1 MAVCL
6 SVCLPGGPGRRRWW
20 ASRRKA
26 RLGPT
31 RHEGRWLDARVCLG
45 APGESLHPGE
55 GTSGKGRVSAHDLS
69 LERRG
74 RWAWTPPPLAQAQ
87 PQQWGPWGWPHVTG
101 GSPPPP
107 RGSTSVCCWWR
118 LKAGTRAGPGGGW
131 PGARPLVAVCLPRA
145 CLRGHS
151 GHMGRGEGPVFGSAQ
166 RGHRGRPG
174 ARGPAAGSL
183 ARRGG
188 LTLVLDSLPAALAL
202 SLFC

>member
-1 MAVCL
+1 MGVPQKGPPWADATRGMLAGRQGVPRGPWGVPTPWRGHEWKGP
-6 SVCLPGGPGRRRWW
+6 SVC
-20 ASRRKA
+20 SRPV
-26 RLGPT
+26 LGET
-31 RHEGRWLDARVCLG
+31 WEVGLD
-45 APGESLHPGE
+45 
-55 GTSGKGRVSAHDLS
+55 
-69 LERRG
+69 
-74 RWAWTPPPLAQAQ
+74 PPPLLAQAQ

-107 RGSTSVCCWWR
+107 WGSTSVCCWWR

-183 ARRGG
+183 ARGGG

>member
-74 RWAWTPPPLAQAQ
+74 RWAWTPPPPPAGSGAASTVGALGLA
-87 PQQWGPWGWPHVTG
+87 PRYRRLPSTTLGLHLRVLLVETEGWD
-101 GSPPPP
+101 
-107 RGSTSVCCWWR
+107 
-118 LKAGTRAGPGGGW
+118 PGG
-131 PGARPLVAVCLPRA
+131 A
-145 CLRGHS
+145 
-151 GHMGRGEGPVFGSAQ
+151 GRRV
-166 RGHRGRPG
+166 
-174 ARGPAAGSL
+174 ARGTSF
-183 ARRGG
+183 GG
-188 LTLVLDSLPAALAL
+188 GMSAKSMPERTLRTHGAW
-202 SLFC
+202 

>member
-1 MAVCL
+1 MGRRDTRDAGWTPGCASGPLGSPYTLERARVERAECL
-6 SVCLPGGPGRRRWW
+6 LTTCPWRDVGGGPG
-20 ASRRKA
+20 
-26 RLGPT
+26 P
-31 RHEGRWLDARVCLG
+31 
-45 APGESLHPGE
+45 
-55 GTSGKGRVSAHDLS
+55 
-69 LERRG
+69 
-74 RWAWTPPPLAQAQ
+74 PPPLAQAQ

-107 RGSTSVCCWWR
+107 WGSTSVCCWWR

-131 PGARPLVAVCLPRA
+131 PGARPLVVVCLPRA

-183 ARRGG
+183 ARGGG